1 MDMSREEKLARLN
14 RWVEDH
20 NRMEAQMEAL
30 ASVVGPMVESPLFEA
45 VWAMFDSYTEAVAA
59 NVGDTQKWLDWYLWE
74 NDMGKKWLKV
84 RTGPDT
90 EPIIVDSTEKL
101 LWAIEGVAE

>member
-1 MDMSREEKLARLN
+1 MDMTKEEKLDRLN

-20 NRMEAQMEAL
+20 SRMDAQMQAL
-30 ASVVGPMVESPLFEA
+30 KAVVGMLAGSPLFHA
-45 VWAMFDSYTEAVAA
+45 VWDMFDSYTEAVAA

-101 LWAIEGVAE
+101 LCVIECCAE

>member
-1 MDMSREEKLARLN
+1 MDMTKEEKLDRLN

-45 VWAMFDSYTEAVAA
+45 VWAMFDSYTDAVSA
-59 NVGDTQKWLDWYLWE
+59 NIGDGQKWLDWYVWD
-74 NDMGKKWLKV
+74 NDMGKKGLKV

-90 EPIIVDSTEKL
+90 KPIIVGSTENL
-101 LWAIEGVAE
+101 FMVIDGRAE

>member
-45 VWAMFDSYTEAVAA
+45 VWAMFDSYTDAVSA
-59 NVGDTQKWLDWYLWE
+59 NIGDGQKWLDWYLWE

-101 LWAIEGVAE
+101 LCVIEGCAE

>member
-20 NRMEAQMEAL
+20 NRMESQMEAL

-45 VWAMFDSYTEAVAA
+45 VWAMFDSYTDAVSMS
-59 NVGDTQKWLDWYLWE
+59 VGDRQKWLYWYAWE
-74 NDMGKKWLKV
+74 NDMGKKGL
-84 RTGPDT
+84 GASPDADT
-90 EPIIVDSTEKL
+90 EPIVVDSTEKL
-101 LWAIEGVAE
+101 LCVIECCAE